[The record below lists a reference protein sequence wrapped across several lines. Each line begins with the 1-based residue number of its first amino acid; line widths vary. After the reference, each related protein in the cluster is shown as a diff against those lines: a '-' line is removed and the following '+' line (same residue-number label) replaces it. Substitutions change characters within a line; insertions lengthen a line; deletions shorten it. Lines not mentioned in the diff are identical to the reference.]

1 MRVAFLLAVALAA
14 GVLFDEPA
22 AARIGLT
29 NVRMVGG
36 VLVVTGHTRHRYE
49 MITLDNRIMQWSDQ
63 RARFAFRIAYRPR
76 SCSVMLRTASEARSA
91 AIGSCVALARRSTSG
106 PKTTIAF
113 RGLAGSRGA
122 IAEQAPR
129 GAAGPQ
135 GRVGPPGPQGVPG
148 SQGAAGPQGPPGI
161 AGPPGPSGPPG
172 PQGPMGPPGPVGV
185 VGPPGPT
192 GQNGPVGPPGIAG
205 PAGPPGP
212 AGPQG
217 IGGPAGA
224 LGAAGPQ
231 GPKGDPDT
239 SARRIRQVRQD
250 CSEDRECTV
259 TCADDEIAVNAF
271 CPKRGTAIMTSLRE
285 ISCGT
290 ANPSAMVALCAK
302 WRWTWR
308 TMDVTIEGTLE
319 VKLSI
324 SWLLPARR

>member
-29 NVRMVGG
+29 NVRMVDG

-76 SCSVMLRTASEARSA
+76 SCSVVLRTASEARWA

-122 IAEQAPR
+122 IAEQASR
-129 GAAGPQ
+129 GAPGPQ
-135 GRVGPPGPQGVPG
+135 GPVGPPGPQGIPG

-161 AGPPGPSGPPG
+161 AGPPGPSGPSGPPG
-172 PQGPMGPPGPVGV
+172 PQGPMGLPGPVGV

-192 GQNGPVGPPGIAG
+192 GQNGPVGPPGVAG
-205 PAGPPGP
+205 PAGAPGS

-217 IGGPAGA
+217 TAGPAGA
-224 LGAAGPQ
+224 PGAAGPR
-231 GPKGDPDT
+231 GSKGDPDT
-239 SARRIRQVRQD
+239 SATRIRQVRQD

-259 TCADDEIAVNAF
+259 TCADD
-271 CPKRGTAIMTSLRE
+271 
-285 ISCGT
+285 
-290 ANPSAMVALCAK
+290 
-302 WRWTWR
+302 
-308 TMDVTIEGTLE
+308 
-319 VKLSI
+319 
-324 SWLLPARR
+324 